1 MKYASESSIDM
12 SLCLACEYSCFS
24 LLLANRDISPFVA
37 TQVQQFNRI
46 GVATTVGRRGR
57 IGCDS
62 AGKILIQHFAGE
74 ILKIQ
79 DKPVRNHNKINR

>member
-12 SLCLACEYSCFS
+12 SLCLACEYSYFS
-24 LLLANRDISPFVA
+24 LLLANRDISSYVA
-37 TQVQQFNRI
+37 TQVQQFLNRV

-62 AGKILIQHFAGE
+62 AGKILKFD
-74 ILKIQ
+74 IL
-79 DKPVRNHNKINR
+79 PAES

>member
-24 LLLANRDISPFVA
+24 LLLANRDISSYVA
-37 TQVQQFNRI
+37 TQVQQFNRV

-62 AGKILIQHFAGE
+62 AGKILKFNL
-74 ILKIQ
+74 ILPAESWKF
-79 DKPVRNHNKINR
+79 KINQ